1 MKIPIEALRS
11 ATRRAIAAQGFNA
24 ADTEI
29 ILQIIMYAQLRGNN
43 QNVIKL
49 LGAGMPADPA
59 ARDIEIV
66 KDAKLSAL
74 IDGGWNQGMV
84 VVERATG
91 LAIEKAQAH
100 GFGIVGTRRSNSPT
114 GAIGYFARTLADA
127 GMIGFVCSGSME
139 LMAMHG
145 SYEPFFGT
153 NPLAIGIPTAG
164 NPIVFDMATAAIA
177 WYGIHLAHAEGR
189 SIPEGVAYDRDGQ
202 ITTDPTAALAGAIKA
217 FGGYKGA
224 ALALIVEVLTR
235 PLVGAV
241 RDEAGKKR
249 DWGNL
254 VFAIDPELL
263 ADDLAS
269 FQDGVSDLLA
279 RLKRLRRL
287 PGVEEIMAPGERG
300 DRIHERIMAAGE
312 IEMDEQIWLDLQ
324 AVGASVDD
332 PD

>member
-1 MKIPIEALRS
+1 MKVSIDALRS
-11 ATRRAIAAQGFNA
+11 ATRRAIAAQGFNE

-29 ILQIIMYAQLRGNN
+29 ILEIILYAQLRGNN

-49 LGAGMPADPA
+49 LGAGMPANPKA
-59 ARDIEIV
+59 GGIQVV
-66 KDAKLSAL
+66 KETKLSAL

-84 VVERATG
+84 VVSRATERA
-91 LAIEKAQAH
+91 IEVARMH

-114 GAIGYFARTLADA
+114 GAIGYFARQIADA
-127 GMIGFVCSGSME
+127 GLIGFVCSGSME

-164 NPIVFDMATAAIA
+164 KPIVFDMATAAIA
-177 WYGIHLAHAEGR
+177 WYGIHLANAEGE
-189 SIPEGVAYDRDGQ
+189 SISEGVAYDSDGR
-202 ITTDPTAALAGAIKA
+202 ITTDPALALAGAIKA

-241 RDEAGKKR
+241 RDNAGKKL

-269 FQDGVSDLLA
+269 FQAGVSDLLT
-279 RLKRLRRL
+279 RVKSLKRL
-287 PGVEEIMAPGERG
+287 PGVDEIMTPGERG
-300 DRIHERIMAAGE
+300 DRYYEGVMAAGE
-312 IEMDEQIWLDLQ
+312 IELDDQIWLELQ
-324 AVGASVDD
+324 AVGDSVDD
-332 PD
+332 AD

>member
-1 MKIPIEALRS
+1 MKIPIEALQS

-29 ILQIIMYAQLRGNN
+29 ILEIIMYAQLRGNN

-49 LGAGMPADPA
+49 LGAGMPADPNA
-59 ARDIEIV
+59 ADIKIV
-66 KDAKLSAL
+66 KDTKLSAL

-84 VVERATG
+84 VVARATG

-114 GAIGYFARTLADA
+114 GAIGYFARSMADA

-177 WYGIHLAHAEGR
+177 WYGIHLAQAEGR
-189 SIPEGVAYDRDGQ
+189 SIPEGVAYDRDGR
-202 ITTDPTAALAGAIKA
+202 ITTDPSAALKGAIIA

-263 ADDLAS
+263 ADDLSS
-269 FQDGVSDLLA
+269 FQAGVSDLLA
-279 RLKRLRRL
+279 RLKRLKRL
-287 PGVEEIMAPGERG
+287 PGVEEILAPGERG

-312 IEMDEQIWLDLQ
+312 IEMDEQIWLALQ
-324 AVGASVDD
+324 AVGASIDD
-332 PD
+332 SN

>member
-1 MKIPIEALRS
+1 MKVSVDALRA
-11 ATRRAIAAQGFNA
+11 ATRRAIVAQGFSE

-29 ILQIIMYAQLRGNN
+29 ILEIIMYAQLRGNN

-49 LGAGMPADPA
+49 LGAGMPANPDA
-59 ARDIEIV
+59 GVVRVI
-66 KDAKLSAL
+66 KDRQLSAL

-84 VVERATG
+84 VVSRATE
-91 LAIEKAQAH
+91 LTIEKAGAH
-100 GFGIVGTRRSNSPT
+100 GFGIVGTRRTNSPT
-114 GAIGYFARTLADA
+114 GAIGYFARLLADA
-127 GMIGFVCSGSME
+127 GLIGFVCSGSME

-164 NPIVFDMATAAIA
+164 KPIVLDMATAAIA
-177 WYGIHLAHAEGR
+177 WYGLHLAQAEGEL
-189 SIPEGVAYDRDGQ
+189 IPEGVAYDSDGRV
-202 ITTDPTAALAGAIKA
+202 TTDPAAALAGAIKA

-235 PLVGAV
+235 PLVGAA
-241 RDEAGKKR
+241 RDDTGKKL

-269 FQDGVSDLLA
+269 FQAGVSDLLG
-279 RLKRLRRL
+279 RLKSLKRL
-287 PGVEEIMAPGERG
+287 PGGEDILAPGERG
-300 DRIHERIMAAGE
+300 DRVFERVMAAGE
-312 IEMDEQIWLDLQ
+312 IEMDEQIWLELQ
-324 AVGASVDD
+324 AVGDSIDNAD
-332 PD
+332 

>member
-1 MKIPIEALRS
+1 MRS
-11 ATRRAIAAQGFNA
+11 
-24 ADTEI
+24 
-29 ILQIIMYAQLRGNN
+29 LRGNN

-49 LGAGMPADPA
+49 LGAGMPADPDA
-59 ARDIEIV
+59 GAIQIV
-66 KDAKLSAL
+66 KDTKLSAL

-84 VVERATG
+84 VVKRATE
-91 LAIEKAQAH
+91 LAVEKAKAH

-114 GAIGYFARTLADA
+114 GAIGYFARALADE

-164 NPIVFDMATAAIA
+164 KPIVFDMATAAIA
-177 WYGIHLAHAEGR
+177 WYGIHLANAEGEL
-189 SIPEGVAYDRDGQ
+189 IPEGVAYDSEGR
-202 ITTDPTAALAGAIKA
+202 ITTDPAAALAGAIKA

-235 PLVGAV
+235 PLVGAI
-241 RDEAGKKR
+241 RDEAGKKL

-269 FQDGVSDLLA
+269 FQAGVSDLLT
-279 RLKRLRRL
+279 RVKHLKRFAGR
-287 PGVEEIMAPGERG
+287 RG
-300 DRIHERIMAAGE
+300 DSGAGRTWGSRIRERHGGGRDRIGRTDMA
-312 IEMDEQIWLDLQ
+312 
-324 AVGASVDD
+324 
-332 PD
+332 